1 MKLTKN
7 MTEGNIYK
15 AYLGF
20 AIPLLFSMLLS
31 QAYST
36 VDAVIAGKF
45 ISENALGAISA
56 TGSYELL
63 LQSLFSG
70 FAAGFGIYIAQQF
83 GKGDH
88 GAVKRDI
95 VSMGIFVASVAAAVS
110 LVSILLRGPIMDYL
124 KVDPILRDD
133 AEIYFVIFTA
143 GYALSYLNL
152 LLAQVLYA
160 LGITSVSLLVSFLS
174 AAVKIGG
181 NLLTVLVL
189 DLGVAGLGFFTVLS
203 SGATTLCYLLI
214 LRKAFRELQSESTPF
229 RFRLSCITAS
239 LKYTLPAAVQQAA
252 FHGVGLLIA
261 PSVNGLGAAATTA
274 YNVANR
280 VYNLGT
286 VSLWAVTNAFN
297 CYTAQCVGKGDYKRI
312 GNGVKAGF
320 ILNCAMLLPVVAAFM
335 LFARPLTSI
344 FFPAGFTGDA
354 YQYALCYTSSWLPF
368 VYVQLVGHVLHSY
381 MRSLG
386 QVNIVLWITLFV
398 SAVRVVSTILLVPIM
413 HIEGAY
419 LGQVVSWAADAVV
432 SVVIVYC
439 WYRTEDQLKIIVE
452 RIRKKAPGNTR

>member
-20 AIPLLFSMLLS
+20 AVPLLFSMLLS

-45 ISENALGAISA
+45 ISENALGAISS

-63 LQSLFSG
+63 LHSLFSG

-88 GAVKRDI
+88 GAVKQDI
-95 VSMGIFVASVAAAVS
+95 VSMGIFVASVAATVS
-110 LVSILLRGPIMDYL
+110 LVSILLRDLILDYL
-124 KVDPILRDD
+124 KVDPVLRDD
-133 AEIYFVIFTA
+133 AELYFVIFTA

-160 LGITSVSLLVSFLS
+160 LGITSVSLVVSFLS

-181 NLLTVLVL
+181 NLLSVLVL

-214 LRKAFRELQSESTPF
+214 LRKAFRELKSEKVPF
-229 RFRLSCITAS
+229 RFHFSCVKNS
-239 LKYTLPAAVQQAA
+239 LRYTLPAAVQQAA

-312 GNGVKAGF
+312 GNGVKAGY
-320 ILNCAMLLPVVAAFM
+320 ILNCLMLLPVVALFM
-335 LFARPLTSI
+335 LFAPPLTSI
-344 FFPAGFTGDA
+344 FFPADFSGDA
-354 YQYALCYTSSWLPF
+354 YQYALRYTSFWLPF
-368 VYVQLVGHVLHSY
+368 VYVQLVGHILHSY

-386 QVNIVLWITLFV
+386 QVNVVLWITLFV
-398 SAVRVVSTILLVPIM
+398 SAVRVVSTVLLVPLM

-419 LGQVVSWAADAVV
+419 LGQVISWAADAVV
-432 SVVIVYC
+432 SVGIVYC
-439 WYRTEDQLKIIVE
+439 CYRTQDQLKAIVE
-452 RIRKKAPGNTR
+452 RVRQTKR

>member
-15 AYLGF
+15 AYFGF
-20 AIPLLFSMLLS
+20 AIPLLFSLLLS

-36 VDAVIAGKF
+36 LDAVVAGKF
-45 ISENALGAISA
+45 ISENALGAISS

-63 LQSLFSG
+63 LHSLFSG

-88 GAVKRDI
+88 VAVKRDVI
-95 VSMGIFVASVAAAVS
+95 SMGIFVSSVAAAIS
-110 LVSILLRGPIMDYL
+110 LVSILLRDPIMDYL
-124 KVDPILRDD
+124 KVDPILRKD

-174 AAVKIGG
+174 AVVKIGG
-181 NLLTVLVL
+181 NLLSVLVL
-189 DLGVAGLGFFTVLS
+189 DLGVAGLGIFTVLS
-203 SGATTLCYLLI
+203 SGATMLCYLLI
-214 LRKAFRELQSESTPF
+214 LRKAFRELKSEKTPF
-229 RFRLSCITAS
+229 RFRLSCVKYS

-261 PSVNGLGAAATTA
+261 PCVNGLGAAATTA

-297 CYTAQCVGKGDYKRI
+297 CYTAQCVGKGDHQKV
-312 GNGVKAGF
+312 GHGVKSGY
-320 ILNCAMLLPVVAAFM
+320 ILNCAMLLPVVVGFM
-335 LFARPLTSI
+335 LFAKPLTSI
-344 FFPAGFTGDA
+344 FFPADFTGDA
-354 YQYALCYTSSWLPF
+354 YQYALYYTSFWLPF
-368 VYVQLVGHVLHSY
+368 VYVQLVGHMLHSY

-386 QVNIVLWITLFV
+386 QVNVVLWITLLV
-398 SAVRVVSTILLVPIM
+398 SAVRVAATSLLVPVM
-413 HIEGAY
+413 HIQGAY
-419 LGQVVSWAADAVV
+419 LGQVISWAADAVV
-432 SVVIVYC
+432 SIAIVYC
-439 WYRTEDQLKIIVE
+439 RYRTPDQLKTIIA
-452 RIRKKAPGNTR
+452 RIHKKAPQ

>member
-15 AYLGF
+15 SYLGF

-83 GKGDH
+83 GKGDF
-88 GAVKRDI
+88 GSVKRDV
-95 VSMGIFVASVAAAVS
+95 VSMGIFVSSVAAALS
-110 LVSILLRGPIMDYL
+110 LLSILFRDSIMDYL
-124 KVDPILRDD
+124 KVDPVLRTD
-133 AEIYFVIFTA
+133 AETYFVIFTA
-143 GYALSYLNL
+143 GYVLSYLNL

-160 LGITSVSLLVSFLS
+160 LGITSVSLLVSFIS

-181 NLLTVLVL
+181 NLLSVLVL
-189 DLGVAGLGFFTVLS
+189 DIGVAGLGFFTVLS
-203 SGATTLCYLLI
+203 SGTTTLCYLRI
-214 LRKAFRELQSESTPF
+214 LKKAFRELESEKTPF
-229 RFRLSCITAS
+229 CFRFACVRNS

-274 YNVANR
+274 YNVSNR
-280 VYNLGT
+280 IYNIGT
-286 VSLWAVTNAFN
+286 VSLWGVTNAFN

-312 GNGVKAGF
+312 GRGIRTGF
-320 ILNCAMLLPVVAAFM
+320 ILNCVMLLPFVSV
-335 LFARPLTSI
+335 LSLLARPVVSV
-344 FFPAGFTGDA
+344 FFPAGFTGEA
-354 YQYALCYTSSWLPF
+354 YEYAVCYGTIWLPF
-368 VYVQLVGHVLHSY
+368 VYVQLVGHMLHSY

-386 QVNIVLWITLFV
+386 RVNTVLWITLLV
-398 SAVRVVSTILLVPIM
+398 SAVRVASTILLVPGM

-419 LGQVVSWAADAVV
+419 LGQVISWVVDAVISVIIV
-432 SVVIVYC
+432 SC
-439 WYRTEDQLKIIVE
+439 CYRTQEQLKKIVE
-452 RIRKKAPGNTR
+452 RVRKKAPADQT